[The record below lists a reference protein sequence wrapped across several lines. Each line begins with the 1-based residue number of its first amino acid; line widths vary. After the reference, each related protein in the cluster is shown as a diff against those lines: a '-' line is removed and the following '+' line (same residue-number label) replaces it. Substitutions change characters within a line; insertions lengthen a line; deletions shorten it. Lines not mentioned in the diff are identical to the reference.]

1 MKIYL
6 KYLGYGFLILFIY
19 CPVHFCMSLLKA
31 LVYTSYHEEIHI
43 YKLGLSTINH
53 DVIIKI
59 FAAIFVLYIL
69 ILLGFFITGR
79 AFSFGNEK
87 TIYAFIFFLL
97 PNVIFHFL
105 INLLFYSNDIMLALN
120 WFLELFGDTFFHDTS
135 IAYTLVN
142 SRLLACIFT
151 DIPFIV
157 AFLGG
162 LAKRK
167 KEAKKQKGVEAYD

>member
-1 MKIYL
+1 MKKYL

-19 CPVHFCMSLLKA
+19 CPVHFCMSLLNA
-31 LVYTSYHEEIHI
+31 LVHTSFYEEIHI
-43 YKLGLSTINH
+43 GTFGHTNRDI
-53 DVIIKI
+53 IIKI
-59 FAAIFVLYIL
+59 FAAMCTLYVLM
-69 ILLGFFITGR
+69 LLGFFITGR

-87 TIYAFIFFLL
+87 TLYAFIIFLL

-105 INLLFYSNDIMLALN
+105 INSLFYYNDIMISLN
-120 WFLELFGDTFFHDTS
+120 WFLDIIGDTFFHDTS
-135 IAYTLVN
+135 IAYTLEN
-142 SRLLACIFT
+142 SLLLACVFT

-167 KEAKKQKGVEAYD
+167 KEAKKKKGVEAYG